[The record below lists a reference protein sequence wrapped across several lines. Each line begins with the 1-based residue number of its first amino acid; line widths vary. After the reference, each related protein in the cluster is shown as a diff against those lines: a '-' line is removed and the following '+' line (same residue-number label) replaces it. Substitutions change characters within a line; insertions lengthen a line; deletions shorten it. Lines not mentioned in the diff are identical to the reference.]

1 MIYSNDMKKASEYF
15 KGMKK
20 GPTLTAPNNPAVLA
34 YLKAARDGKGLADKV
49 LNGLKAKN
57 N

>member
-1 MIYSNDMKKASEYF
+1 MKKASEYF